1 MLRVSGKRCSRR
13 RGPCITLTTSIPF
26 GIMRCRFR
34 GHWPSSQKLIGRRS
48 DVAYS
53 HGKHAPFDHAHGD
66 PAFLA
71 MVAAGIP
78 GIETEST
85 EEHARRIVE
94 RHTLF
99 VEVAHQS
106 AAPYRTGATQSSRP
120 WTCHSRLLL
129 GQDVQ
134 EGLCRRR
141 QARIGAVDDAD
152 LTLDPHVGDR
162 HDAEHPLPFRWCYR

>member
-1 MLRVSGKRCSRR
+1 VVYRVDVQ
-13 RGPCITLTTSIPF
+13 
-26 GIMRCRFR
+26 GIKTM
-34 GHWPSSQKLIGRRS
+34 SS
-48 DVAYS
+48 
-53 HGKHAPFDHAHGD
+53 
-66 PAFLA
+66 
-71 MVAAGIP
+71 
-78 GIETEST
+78 

-129 GQDVQ
+129 GEDVQ
-134 EGLCRRR
+134 EGLGRRR
-141 QARIGAVDDAD
+141 QARVGALDNAD
-152 LTLDPHVGDR
+152 LALDPHVGDR